1 MPTRSAAHAISIPAH
16 DVFYVV
22 RQAELVTV
30 RHDLPAGAQA
40 LGQFESPCGAVEFA
54 EWTVRERQA
63 TGEAIEFVDPPSG
76 LVGAG

>member
-16 DVFYVV
+16 DIFYVV

-30 RHDLPAGAQA
+30 RHDLPAGAQE
-40 LGQFESPCGAVEFA
+40 LGQFASPSGAVDFA
-54 EWTVRERQA
+54 ELTVRQRQA
-63 TGEAIEFVDPPSG
+63 RGEAIEFVDPPSG